1 MIDGRKILWLTSKN
15 DILTY
20 DNITA
25 GQRDLYTSGCLLD
38 YPYLKKYNKMVARDL
53 SKQQALKADLKSIQ

>member
-53 SKQQALKADLKSIQ
+53 SKQ